1 MRWLVC
7 FALALSLLPG
17 LCSAQSW
24 SSSSTESPSAVSGD
38 SSSGQLPS
46 WEKLDELLS
55 SLESAALDSSR
66 DSAKLRQSLET
77 ARLKLIELSKSLD
90 ESRTQASEL
99 SALLE
104 QCETSLRL
112 SEKSLKEAQ
121 ALARRR
127 DTELW
132 IWRAAAVLGLAAGA
146 FGLGYGLSK

>member
-24 SSSSTESPSAVSGD
+24 SSSSTEFPSAVSGD

-55 SLESAALDSSR
+55 SLESAALDSRR
-66 DSAKLRQSLET
+66 DSAELRQSLET

-112 SEKSLKEAQ
+112 SEASLKEAQ